1 MPLLRVVLLVEFLSD
16 SADPLRS
23 FSQREALRVVTQMDG
38 SLIEN
43 LPHVAGVAR
52 VETHPRGVR

>member
-1 MPLLRVVLLVEFLSD
+1 MPLLRAVLLVEFLPD
-16 SADPLRS
+16 SADSLRS
-23 FSQREALRVVTQMDG
+23 FPQRETLRVVTQMGG
-38 SLIEN
+38 SPIEN